1 MNDSTVHERE
11 IIASIAGICG
21 TDKAESLLSAFEGI
35 GDDCAVLPPLSGRA
49 GLAVT
54 TDTMVEGVHFS
65 MDYFTPWFL
74 GRKLAAVNL
83 SDMAAQGAFPMWAFL
98 NLALPDKWRRD
109 METFVRPFAA
119 GLCSVLGRYGAVLAG
134 GDTVA
139 APNAIMVSLTLMGQ
153 VSETGWMKRSGA
165 CPGDMIY
172 CSGPL
177 GEAAAGLLLLE
188 WSRWR
193 TVRKLGISR
202 HVTRCL
208 TRRHLDPVPR
218 VGLGRLLVS
227 QGLASAG
234 MDISDAIATDLAHM
248 CQASGTGAVIDAW
261 RVPLSRALRVACR
274 KWGELGDP
282 MDLAL
287 FGGEDFELLWT
298 VPPEKDRSMVQQV
311 TALTGRPPFL
321 LGRIV
326 DGSGVWLATEGGR
339 TEITFQGYE
348 H

>member
-11 IIASIAGICG
+11 IITSIAGVCG
-21 TDKAESLLSAFEGI
+21 AKGSESLLPVFEGI
-35 GDDCAVLPPLSGRA
+35 GDDCAVLPPLSGSA
-49 GLAVT
+49 ALAVT
-54 TDTMVEGVHFS
+54 TDTMVEGVHFC
-65 MDYFTPWFL
+65 MDYFTPWFV
-74 GRKLAAVNL
+74 GRKLGAVNL
-83 SDMAAQGAFPMWAFL
+83 SDMAAQGAVPQWAFL
-98 NLALPDKWRRD
+98 NLALPDRWRRD

-119 GLCSVLGRYGAVLAG
+119 GLCSVLGRYGAILAG

-139 APNAIMVSLTLMGQ
+139 APHAIMVSLTLMGR
-153 VSETGWMKRSGA
+153 VSEAGWMRRSGA

-177 GEAAAGLLLLE
+177 GEAAAGLRLLE
-188 WSRWR
+188 RFR
-193 TVRKLGISR
+193 GRVVRKLGISR

-234 MDISDAIATDLAHM
+234 MDISDGIATDLAHM
-248 CQASGTGAVIDAW
+248 CQASGTGAVLDAW
-261 RVPLSRALRVACR
+261 RLPLSRALKVACR
-274 KWGELGDP
+274 RWRDLGDP

-287 FGGEDFELLWT
+287 FGGEDFELLWA
-298 VPPEKDRSMVQQV
+298 VPPEKHIGMVKQV
-311 TALTGRPPFL
+311 TALTGSPPFL
-321 LGRIV
+321 LGRMV
-326 DGSGVWLATEGGR
+326 DGRGVWLATAGGR